1 VKQFRKYLFRLL
13 LFGLLLLFAGFIIL
27 KTTDFNILLSD
38 IAVLIFFFTIITLTT
53 LAVFFRGQSRE
64 PASQTLHSLFSVS
77 IKFLMELIL
86 TLIWLIVLK
95 KTAMSLVIM
104 FFLIYLA
111 FSSFLLIV
119 VLITLK
125 NRLLQNKY

>member
-1 VKQFRKYLFRLL
+1 MRDFKKYSVVLM
-13 LFGLLLLFAGFIIL
+13 LFGLLLLLAGFIII
-27 KTTDFNILLSD
+27 KTTGLKILFSE
-38 IAVLIFFFTIITLTT
+38 IALLVFFFTLITLTS
-53 LAVFFRGQSRE
+53 LAIFFRGQSRE
-64 PASQTLHSLFSVS
+64 PASQTLHTLFSVS
-77 IKFLMELIL
+77 LKFLLELIL

-95 KTAMSLVIM
+95 KTLTALVIM

-125 NRLLQNKY
+125 NRSL

>member
-1 VKQFRKYLFRLL
+1 VKDFKKYSVVLM
-13 LFGLLLLFAGFIIL
+13 LFGLLLLLAGFIII
-27 KTTDFNILLSD
+27 KTTGLKILFSD
-38 IAVLIFFFTIITLTT
+38 IALLVFFFTLITLTS
-53 LAVFFRGQSRE
+53 LAIFFRGQSRE
-64 PASQTLHSLFSVS
+64 PASQTLHTLFSVS
-77 IKFLMELIL
+77 LKFLLELIL

-95 KTAMSLVIM
+95 KTLTALVIM

-125 NRLLQNKY
+125 NRSL

>member
-1 VKQFRKYLFRLL
+1 M
-13 LFGLLLLFAGFIIL
+13 LFGLLLLLAGFIII
-27 KTTDFNILLSD
+27 KTTGLKILFSD
-38 IAVLIFFFTIITLTT
+38 IALLVFFFTLITLTS
-53 LAVFFRGQSRE
+53 LAIFFRGQSRD
-64 PASQTLHSLFSVS
+64 PASQTLHTLFSVS
-77 IKFLMELIL
+77 LKFLLELIL

-95 KTAMSLVIM
+95 KTLTALVIM

-125 NRLLQNKY
+125 NRSL

>member
-1 VKQFRKYLFRLL
+1 M
-13 LFGLLLLFAGFIIL
+13 LFGLLLLLAGFIII
-27 KTTDFNILLSD
+27 KTTGLKILFSE
-38 IAVLIFFFTIITLTT
+38 IALLVFFFTLITLTS
-53 LAVFFRGQSRE
+53 LAIFFRGQSHE
-64 PASQTLHSLFSVS
+64 PASQTLHTLFSVS
-77 IKFLMELIL
+77 LKFLLELIL

-95 KTAMSLVIM
+95 KTLTALVIM

-125 NRLLQNKY
+125 NRSL